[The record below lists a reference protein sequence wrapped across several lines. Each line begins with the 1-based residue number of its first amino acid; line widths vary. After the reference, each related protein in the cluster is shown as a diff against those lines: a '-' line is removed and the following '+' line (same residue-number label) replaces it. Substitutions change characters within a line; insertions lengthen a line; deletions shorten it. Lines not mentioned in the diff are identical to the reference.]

1 VNCAGIN
8 ALPLPIPSP
17 LPPSSFGN
25 RAPINIEQFG
35 NLGLT
40 LRAKSNH
47 LYGFGLLG
55 RGEFITAT
63 TDL

>member
-1 VNCAGIN
+1 MKCSAIN
-8 ALPLPIPSP
+8 APPSP
-17 LPPSSFGN
+17 ILYSDLFHHSGN
-25 RAPINIEQFG
+25 RASINIEQFG

-47 LYGFGLLG
+47 FYGFGLLR
-55 RGEFITAT
+55 RGELVAAT